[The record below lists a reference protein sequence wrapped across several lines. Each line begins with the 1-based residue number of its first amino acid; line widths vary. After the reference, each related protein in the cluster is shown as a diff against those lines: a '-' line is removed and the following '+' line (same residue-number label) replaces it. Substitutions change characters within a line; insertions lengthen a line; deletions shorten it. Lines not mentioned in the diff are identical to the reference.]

1 MANLLSPPTLL
12 GLGAVILITG
22 GIILGL
28 RAIGLP
34 REAALYVALC
44 VVIWGITLLFGY
56 RLRGR

>member
-44 VVIWGITLLFGY
+44 VVIGGITLLLGY